1 MSTNAEVDVD
11 PEDAAS
17 ADDLREAAQH
27 FEALPDAFR
36 GIADALRDDPE
47 APHMVHEGCCST
59 IQEAHAHGR
68 SMGWFDGL
76 RYAADLLNGRTL

>member
-1 MSTNAEVDVD
+1 MRPIDVD

-17 ADDLREAAQH
+17 ADDLREKAQALDALP
-27 FEALPDAFR
+27 EALR

-47 APHMVHEGCCST
+47 APHVVSAGCCSS
-59 IQEAHAHGR
+59 IEEAHAHGR